1 MTSPTPEGKPARG
14 LAWHALRRIIDFMR
28 VMRPLPLIGLL
39 LVVWVQEAHACSC
52 RAIVNKR
59 TQNWERPWAGR
70 DVVFTG
76 YAIEIDQSY
85 DPVQRTVTRL
95 VRFVTEQSWRGA
107 LPDTITLFVNADA
120 PCSQYSP
127 GWRYLVTANW
137 DARARGR
144 LTTAVCDYS
153 LGADWKVARQLRE
166 EEGPP
171 GWTAPPMGSRDLDR
185 GAFPL
190 GTPIPRTPAAGLATF
205 IPERGESKQQRESV

>member
-1 MTSPTPEGKPARG
+1 
-14 LAWHALRRIIDFMR
+14 
-28 VMRPLPLIGLL
+28 MRPLPLIGLL

-153 LGADWKVARQLRE
+153 LGADWKVARQLWE

-171 GWTAPPMGSRDLDR
+171 GWTAPQWGVATSTEEHSTLGRQFREHLLLDWRRSYRSGANPSNKGKAYDL
-185 GAFPL
+185 
-190 GTPIPRTPAAGLATF
+190 T
-205 IPERGESKQQRESV
+205 S